1 MSGSLLYGNN
11 RTVGFASSDREVS
24 SFFKGVSYCF
34 IIMKHLFLYGETLV
48 SLGGNKT
55 PSESNRRG
63 FVC

>member
-34 IIMKHLFLYGETLV
+34 IIMKHLFLLGETVV
-48 SLGGNKT
+48 SSLRNSFGMYVNVF
-55 PSESNRRG
+55 S
-63 FVC
+63 